1 MTQKDEKV
9 SEQDTDATQA
19 HPQNSVQ
26 DIGVAKS
33 GEIFRYQNNWLGQ
46 RRIPVDRIKGRNRH
60 GIQTKS
66 KVFIKTRW
74 CKPNA
79 D

>member
-9 SEQDTDATQA
+9 LEQDTDATQV
-19 HPQNSVQ
+19 HPQNSAQ
-26 DIGVAKS
+26 DTGVAKS

-60 GIQTKS
+60 GIQVRN
-66 KVFIKTRW
+66 KVFIKTRRSTS
-74 CKPNA
+74 
-79 D
+79 